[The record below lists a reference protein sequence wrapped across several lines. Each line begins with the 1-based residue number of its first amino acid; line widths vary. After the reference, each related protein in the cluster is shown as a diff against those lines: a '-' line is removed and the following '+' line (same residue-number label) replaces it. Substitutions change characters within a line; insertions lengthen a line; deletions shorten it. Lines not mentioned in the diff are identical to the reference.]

1 MSVAGAR
8 DALRVTL
15 AMSAEQAAQLNLARL
30 SIPDTVVSVHTGDLM
45 SFVSD
50 EVAVSGTDV
59 LVVEIDPSDAGVLSA
74 LEKFTLVYADRL
86 PVVAAVRELSIQITR
101 RLLRASIVDVVP
113 LPFTEDELA
122 QAIHGARDA
131 WSRARPPVPK
141 SGPAPRQ
148 GKVISFLGALGGV
161 GATSI
166 STQLGVLW
174 SGDRKVCL
182 IDLDLQFGNAALYL
196 NLRPRLTVIDL
207 IEAGDRMDADYL
219 ASVAEVHTSGMAVV
233 GAPLE
238 IVPLDVVTP
247 ESVRRMLALAAER
260 YDVVLVDL
268 PREWINWTAAAM
280 ASSTLVVLVSE
291 MSVAGVHQARR
302 QLDMFDANGLSGR
315 VRLLLNRVATSM
327 FRKADLSQ
335 AEQTLKRR
343 VDHILTNDYAAMSA
357 AIDEGRPLSKI
368 KIKSRLEKDLRQL
381 LAELDQAQETVS

>member
-1 MSVAGAR
+1 
-8 DALRVTL
+8 
-15 AMSAEQAAQLNLARL
+15 
-30 SIPDTVVSVHTGDLM
+30 
-45 SFVSD
+45 
-50 EVAVSGTDV
+50 
-59 LVVEIDPSDAGVLSA
+59 
-74 LEKFTLVYADRL
+74 
-86 PVVAAVRELSIQITR
+86 
-101 RLLRASIVDVVP
+101 
-113 LPFTEDELA
+113 
-122 QAIHGARDA
+122 
-131 WSRARPPVPK
+131 
-141 SGPAPRQ
+141 
-148 GKVISFLGALGGV
+148 
-161 GATSI
+161 
-166 STQLGVLW
+166 
-174 SGDRKVCL
+174 
-182 IDLDLQFGNAALYL
+182 
-196 NLRPRLTVIDL
+196 
-207 IEAGDRMDADYL
+207 MDADYL